1 MLMQGPTARNHKG
14 HSGAG
19 PGICAGQ
26 DFAWFEDFFFS
37 FPDASKGLCVGAIA
51 PNQKWVQTLTTEQGL
66 CYLAV
71 CGILFL
77 IFPAILRERNSFSS
91 PTDEKTEL

>member
-26 DFAWFEDFFFS
+26 DFAWFEDFFL
-37 FPDASKGLCVGAIA
+37 ASQMLPRDFVWELL
-51 PNQKWVQTLTTEQGL
+51 PPT
-66 CYLAV
+66 
-71 CGILFL
+71 
-77 IFPAILRERNSFSS
+77 RNGYRLLPQSKDCATWLYAAFCF
-91 PTDEKTEL
+91 